1 MLCDCGKQMLAIQA
15 GIFLCGGCGISM
27 EVGPTAEWKKNDWLK
42 QMDKNVPG
50 LKDWVLLFLESRG
63 KPVDPLWTS

>member
-1 MLCDCGKQMLAIQA
+1 MLCECGKQMLAIQP

-27 EVGPTAEWKKNDWLK
+27 EAGPSGEWKKNDWLK
-42 QMDKNVPG
+42 QMNKNVPG
-50 LKDWVLLFLESRG
+50 LKNWVLLFLESRG